1 MKYWY
6 IKGNQVVAGSS
17 EPPEIG
23 SVKLD
28 YDRVIEQ
35 EINDRL
41 AEKELVVNPDN
52 SNNLIIQDRIIT
64 DEQYREVT
72 QDEVRMIRLG
82 LLQESDWTQSED
94 SPLTAEKK
102 AEWLTYRQAL
112 RDLPSTQ
119 FTHLDQVTWPE
130 YGKTLKEFL
139 GMTDSEAEAAVLE
152 GNWNAVR
159 LERDLLLSECD
170 WTQGSDVPDSIK
182 LNWQSYR
189 QSLRDITNQSD
200 PLNVT
205 WPSKPGQPFWDR

>member
-1 MKYWY
+1 MLPVICTSYRLVHYLHKQEYIVFYFKYKNE
-6 IKGNQVVAGSS
+6 IHTFDPNLLIPCDEFDPNGEPIAG
-17 EPPEIG
+17 
-23 SVKLD
+23 
-28 YDRVIEQ
+28 
-35 EINDRL
+35 
-41 AEKELVVNPDN
+41 
-52 SNNLIIQDRIIT
+52 
-64 DEQYREVT
+64 
-72 QDEVRMIRLG
+72 
-82 LLQESDWTQSED
+82 
-94 SPLTAEKK
+94 
-102 AEWLTYRQAL
+102 
-112 RDLPSTQ
+112 
-119 FTHLDQVTWPE
+119 

-205 WPSKPGQPFWDR
+205 WPTKPGQPFWDR